1 MQRTVFKDV
10 LIGSIAAL
18 LCAGIIIFSI
28 EYQKSLLQL
37 LVGFLLFIF
46 PFTFL
51 SLFKTKVGSFIL
63 VFITTLITYIVSKY
77 MFHDFWLGVVLAAII
92 GGAAFY
98 FRVGKAKPFSP
109 SEYKNKAKSE

>member
-1 MQRTVFKDV
+1 MRKTVFKDV

-18 LCAGIIIFSI
+18 LCAGIIIFTI
-28 EYQKSLLQL
+28 EYQKSFLQL
-37 LVGFLLFIF
+37 LVGFVLFIF

-51 SLFKTKVGSFIL
+51 PLYKNKVGSFIL
-63 VFITTLITYIVSKY
+63 VFTTTLITYIVSKY
-77 MFHDFWLGVVLAAII
+77 MYHDFWLGVILAAII

-109 SEYKNKAKSE
+109 IEYKNKAKFE

>member
-1 MQRTVFKDV
+1 MQRTVFKDI

-18 LCAGIIIFSI
+18 LCAGIIIYSI
-28 EYQKSLLQL
+28 EYQKSFLQL
-37 LVGFLLFIF
+37 LSGFVLFIF

-63 VFITTLITYIVSKY
+63 VFITTLITYFVSKY
-77 MFHDFWLGVVLAAII
+77 MFHDFWLGVILAAII

-98 FRVGKAKPFSP
+98 FRGGKSKPFSP
-109 SEYKNKAKSE
+109 TEYKKQAKSE